1 MRTVEV
7 TAMAAMKNG
16 FESNPSGWVLP
27 AVLATQAHY
36 RPNATWVETTDGERC
51 TFSQAWADARQVAG
65 WFAQLGVL
73 PGDRVAIMMLSHL
86 DFVRAWMGLSL
97 LGATV
102 VLLNTE
108 LHGAFLEH
116 QLRNSEVRLAVVDQM
131 FAATVDAASQDV
143 ATLQH
148 LVVRDVGDS
157 GHCRLTQTEWG
168 GWSSATPFDG
178 SPPTAQQIA
187 CVMYTSG
194 TSGPA
199 KGVLMPHAHCTL
211 YGLGTIKALQLTE
224 GDRYYITLPLFH
236 ANGLLM
242 QLGATLLAG
251 VPAIVR
257 PRFSAS
263 AWLSDVRKYRA
274 TVTNLLGS
282 TAAFIISQ
290 SASENDRSHSL
301 RAVCSAPNL
310 PSHEAIFRSR
320 FGIAEVI
327 SGFGMT
333 EVNIPV
339 WGRIGHSRPGAS
351 GWVHSEWFEVI
362 VADPETDV
370 ELPRGETGEILVRPK
385 APFGFMGGYLGMP
398 DRTVE
403 AWRNLWFHTGDAG
416 TMDDSGA
423 LTFVDRIKDC
433 IRRRGENISATEVE
447 MLVAGIDGVAEVA
460 AYAVPSAIPGCE
472 DELMLAIVPDQ
483 GMQLSIDEVI
493 ARADTVL
500 PRFARPG
507 FVRVLDQMPKTAT
520 GKVQRAVLRKEGSGS
535 AWRRAESSSKRD

>member
-1 MRTVEV
+1 
-7 TAMAAMKNG
+7 MAPMANG
-16 FESNPSGWVLP
+16 FAGDPSRWVLP
-27 AVLATQAHY
+27 AVLAQQARD
-36 RPNATWVETTDGERC
+36 RPDAPWVETTDGERC
-51 TFSQAWADARQVAG
+51 TFGQAWADARQVAG
-65 WFAQLGVL
+65 WFAQMGVQ
-73 PGDRVAIMMLSHL
+73 PGDHVALMMPGYL
-86 DFVRAWMGLSL
+86 DFVRAWMGLGL

-116 QLRNSEVRLAVVDQM
+116 QLRNCEARIAVVDQG
-131 FAATVDAASQDV
+131 FAATVEAAAENV
-143 ATLQH
+143 TTLQH
-148 LVVRDVGDS
+148 LVVRSAGEAAPGRLPQTAWS
-157 GHCRLTQTEWG
+157 GWT
-168 GWSSATPFDG
+168 SATPFDG
-178 SPPTAQQIA
+178 PLPMAQQIA

-211 YGLGTIKALQLTE
+211 YGLGAIKALQLTE

-251 VPAIVR
+251 IPAIVR

-263 AWLSDVRKYRA
+263 AWLGDVIRYRA

-282 TAAFIISQ
+282 TAAFIFSQ
-290 SASENDRSHSL
+290 PTSADDTRHGL

-310 PSHEAIFRSR
+310 PAHEALFHGR
-320 FGIAEVI
+320 FGIADVV

-339 WGRIGHSRPGAS
+339 WGRLGHPRPGAG
-351 GWVHSEWFEVI
+351 GWTHGDWFEVI
-362 VADPETDV
+362 VADPDTDA

-385 APFGFMGGYLGMP
+385 VPFGFMAGYLGMP
-398 DRTVE
+398 ERTVE

-416 TMDDSGA
+416 TMDDSGL

-472 DELMLAIVPDQ
+472 DELMLAIVPHL
-483 GMQLSIDEVI
+483 GTQLIIDDVI
-493 ARADTVL
+493 ARADAVL

-507 FVRVLDQMPKTAT
+507 FVRVLDQLPKTAT
-520 GKVQRAVLRKEGSGS
+520 GKVQRAVLRKEGAGQAWQRPDGS
-535 AWRRAESSSKRD
+535 RA

>member
-1 MRTVEV
+1 M
-7 TAMAAMKNG
+7 NYSG
-16 FESNPSGWVLP
+16 LNDPSRWVLP
-27 AVLATQAHY
+27 AALAEQAQQQ
-36 RPNATWVETTDGERC
+36 PDAPWTETTDGEQC
-51 TFSQAWADARQVAG
+51 TFGQAWHDARRIAG
-65 WFAQLGVL
+65 WFAQLGVR
-73 PGDRVAIMMLSHL
+73 PGDRVALMMIGHM
-86 DFVRAWMGLSL
+86 DFVRAWTGLGV

-108 LHGAFLEH
+108 LHGAFLAH
-116 QLRNSEVRLAVVDQM
+116 QLRNCEARIAVIDDA
-131 FAATVDAASQDV
+131 FAFLVEAASQDV
-143 ATLQH
+143 PSLEC
-148 LVVRDVGDS
+148 LVVRG
-157 GHCRLTQTEWG
+157 GGPGAGAEPPGRLPRTAWHEWV
-168 GWSSATPFDG
+168 AAPAYDG
-178 SPPTAQQIA
+178 PLPSAQQIA

-211 YGLGTIKALQLTE
+211 YGLGCIKSLRLTRE
-224 GDRYYITLPLFH
+224 DRYYITLPLFH

-251 VPAIVR
+251 IPAIVR

-263 AWLSDVRKYRA
+263 AWLGDVRKHEA

-282 TAAFIISQ
+282 TAAFILAQ
-290 SASENDRSHSL
+290 PAGDDDRRHQL

-310 PSHEAIFRSR
+310 PSHEAQFHDR
-320 FGIAEVI
+320 FGVADVI

-351 GWVHSEWFEVI
+351 GWAHDEWFDVV
-362 VADPETDV
+362 VADPETDGEV
-370 ELPRGETGEILVRPK
+370 ARGDVGEILVRPK
-385 APFGFMGGYLGMP
+385 VPFGFMAGYLGMP

-416 TMDDSGA
+416 TMDASGL

-447 MLVAGIDGVAEVA
+447 MLVAKIEGVAEVA
-460 AYAVPSAIPGCE
+460 AYAVPAGIPGCE
-472 DELMLAIVPDQ
+472 DELMLAVVAQPGSSLVLDD
-483 GMQLSIDEVI
+483 LV
-493 ARADTVL
+493 ARADTML
-500 PRFARPG
+500 PRFAQPG
-507 FVRVLDQMPKTAT
+507 FIRLLEALPKTAT
-520 GKVQRAVLRKEGSGS
+520 GKVQRAVLRREGT
-535 AWRRAESSSKRD
+535 ARATWRRVGS